1 MALLDRSFR
10 GKCTPEILTFQRVAD
25 IQKGEGDLRVE
36 LSESE
41 LARYIYTYLHIIY
54 TISTHRHILYIV
66 CCIGN
71 EGAQLHLKLYG
82 LHSHYLLGPIT
93 LSLLYCFLN
102 YWILGVQKRKTRLDI
117 LVIQF

>member
-41 LARYIYTYLHIIY
+41 LARYIYTYLHINY
-54 TISTHRHILYIV
+54 SISTHIYI
-66 CCIGN
+66 I
-71 EGAQLHLKLYG
+71 Y
-82 LHSHYLLGPIT
+82 T
-93 LSLLYCFLN
+93 LSTHIYTHLHVQVRVQQAGPPELPLHG
-102 YWILGVQKRKTRLDI
+102 LPHPEDGPQLAGGRGVPASRG
-117 LVIQF
+117 

>member
-41 LARYIYTYLHIIY
+41 LARYIYTYLHYLHIIY
-54 TISTHRHILYIV
+54 TY
-66 CCIGN
+66 
-71 EGAQLHLKLYG
+71 LHT
-82 LHSHYLLGPIT
+82 SSCAGPCSAGWPT
-93 LSLLYCFLN
+93 
-102 YWILGVQKRKTRLDI
+102 
-117 LVIQF
+117 

>member
-41 LARYIYTYLHIIY
+41 LARYIYTYLHI
-54 TISTHRHILYIV
+54 STH
-66 CCIGN
+66 
-71 EGAQLHLKLYG
+71 
-82 LHSHYLLGPIT
+82 
-93 LSLLYCFLN
+93 
-102 YWILGVQKRKTRLDI
+102 
-117 LVIQF
+117 

>member
-54 TISTHRHILYIV
+54 TLTIQYLHIST
-66 CCIGN
+66 C
-71 EGAQLHLKLYG
+71 A
-82 LHSHYLLGPIT
+82 GPCSAGWPT
-93 LSLLYCFLN
+93 
-102 YWILGVQKRKTRLDI
+102 
-117 LVIQF
+117 

>member
-54 TISTHRHILYIV
+54 TY
-66 CCIGN
+66 
-71 EGAQLHLKLYG
+71 LHT
-82 LHSHYLLGPIT
+82 SACAGPCSAGWPT
-93 LSLLYCFLN
+93 
-102 YWILGVQKRKTRLDI
+102 
-117 LVIQF
+117 

>member
-41 LARYIYTYLHIIY
+41 LARYIYTYLH
-54 TISTHRHILYIV
+54 TPA
-66 CCIGN
+66 C
-71 EGAQLHLKLYG
+71 A
-82 LHSHYLLGPIT
+82 GPCSAGWPT
-93 LSLLYCFLN
+93 
-102 YWILGVQKRKTRLDI
+102 
-117 LVIQF
+117 